1 MVQKVTPEDR
11 RVTNKV
17 IEAREKAGL
26 NQAELADKLGL
37 SRSGYNPY
45 EKYESAFSVAMLFQ
59 LAPILGRS
67 VGYFLGLDTG
77 LTDDED
83 ALLEAY
89 KSIENPGNRAIA
101 LNVVKGFSLKK

>member
-1 MVQKVTPEDR
+1 MNVAQSTIATWESGTRAID
-11 RVTNKV
+11 
-17 IEAREKAGL
+17 IE
-26 NQAELADKLGL
+26 
-37 SRSGYNPY
+37 
-45 EKYESAFSVAMLFQ
+45 MLFK